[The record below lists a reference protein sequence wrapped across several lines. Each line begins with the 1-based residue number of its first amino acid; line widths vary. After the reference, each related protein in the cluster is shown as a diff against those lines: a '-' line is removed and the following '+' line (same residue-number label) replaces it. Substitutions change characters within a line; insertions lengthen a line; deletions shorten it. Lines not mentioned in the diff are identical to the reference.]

1 LLDNKYKNSQKQQAT
16 KLTSKYKLT
25 GFKQLSASN
34 TSDVFSKMLKIQLVA
49 TLTVAVAAIF
59 ISGLNA
65 SISAV
70 LGGAS
75 VILGALAATVI
86 AKRSAGSEDSTAIL
100 VNLLKAEAVKIL
112 VIIILLVII
121 FNVYKQLVPFALIAG
136 LAAAALFSGAA
147 LSKLKF

>member
-1 LLDNKYKNSQKQQAT
+1 
-16 KLTSKYKLT
+16 
-25 GFKQLSASN
+25 LSASI
-34 TSDVFSKMLKIQLVA
+34 TSDVFSKMLKVQLVA
-49 TLTVAVAAIF
+49 TLAVAVVALLV
-59 ISGLNA
+59 SGLNA
-65 SISAV
+65 SVSAV

-75 VILGALAATVI
+75 VVLGALAATAI
-86 AKRSAGSEDSTAIL
+86 AKRGANKEDPTAIL

-147 LSKLKF
+147 LSKLKV

>member
-1 LLDNKYKNSQKQQAT
+1 MSVT
-16 KLTSKYKLT
+16 
-25 GFKQLSASN
+25 N

-49 TLTVAVAAIF
+49 TLAVAIVMFF

-65 SISAV
+65 SVSAM

-75 VILGALAATVI
+75 VLVGAAIAAII
-86 AKRSAGSEDSTAIL
+86 ARRSANTEDASAIL

-112 VIIILLVII
+112 VIIVLLVII
-121 FNVYKQLVPFALIAG
+121 FKVYKQLVPFALIAG

-147 LSKLKF
+147 LSKLKV

>member
-1 LLDNKYKNSQKQQAT
+1 
-16 KLTSKYKLT
+16 
-25 GFKQLSASN
+25 LSASI
-34 TSDVFSKMLKIQLVA
+34 TSDVFSKMLKVQLVA
-49 TLTVAVAAIF
+49 TLAVAVLALLV
-59 ISGLNA
+59 SGLNA
-65 SISAV
+65 SVSAV

-75 VILGALAATVI
+75 VVLGALAATAI
-86 AKRSAGSEDSTAIL
+86 AKRGANKEDPTAIL

-147 LSKLKF
+147 LSKLKV

>member
-1 LLDNKYKNSQKQQAT
+1 M
-16 KLTSKYKLT
+16 
-25 GFKQLSASN
+25 SASN

-49 TLTVAVAAIF
+49 TLAVAVVAMIF
-59 ISGLNA
+59 SGLNA
-65 SISAV
+65 SVSAM

-75 VILGALAATVI
+75 VLLGAVAAAAI
-86 AKRSAGSEDSTAIL
+86 AKRSANSEDSTAIL
-100 VNLLKAEAVKIL
+100 INLLKAEAVKIL

-147 LSKLKF
+147 LSKLKV